1 MEHLHLARGRTN
13 HLFRWRSIAARIIS
27 TVTMLATDESI
38 DEHTPNDQARA
49 VIMSNFARAADTGQV
64 TGSFMDED
72 FGYTQT
78 PSSTSRMASSS
89 LGVSAN
95 RPIMKSSFVPSSHC
109 CCCIAKK
116 IVCVATKSKYACDN
130 CIANGDVCTF
140 SHRHCE
146 NAPRR
151 LNVLQTCTTCRLKR
165 RSCIRSRPGK
175 PCDLCTKSRLDCEF
189 GLSTQG

>member
-1 MEHLHLARGRTN
+1 MTFSNRQLESIPTYRDISPTFRQKTMEHLHLARGRTN
-13 HLFRWRSIAARIIS
+13 HLFRWRSIAARIIT

-38 DEHTPNDQARA
+38 DEHTPNNQARA
-49 VIMSNFARAADTGQV
+49 VIMSNFARAADTRQV

-109 CCCIAKK
+109 RCCIAKK
-116 IVCVATKSKYACDN
+116 IVC
-130 CIANGDVCTF
+130 IL
-140 SHRHCE
+140 
-146 NAPRR
+146 P
-151 LNVLQTCTTCRLKR
+151 LN
-165 RSCIRSRPGK
+165 RSTHVITASRMVMFVHLVTVTARMPHEG
-175 PCDLCTKSRLDCEF
+175 
-189 GLSTQG
+189 